1 MNKPAAIYA
10 GVSSDRQKA
19 DHTIVSQTSA
29 LVEYA
34 KTNGYVV
41 PPEWAF

>member
-10 GVSSDRQKA
+10 RVSSHRQKA
-19 DHTIVSQTSA
+19 DNTIVSQTTA